1 MSMRKVTIEIEY
13 DITPRSPRDLSDKQ
27 LLVRA
32 VVEGRVSMMM
42 SELVALT
49 GVETTIDVT
58 FLGEVKPDPFGGA
71 HTGEPWHSTSAP
83 ITASTSRPIRGQRA
97 DKVIVDDPLLPEVK
111 NGPST
116 KG

>member
-13 DITPRSPRDLSDKQ
+13 DITPTTPKDMSDKQ
-27 LLVRA
+27 LLIRA
-32 VVEGRVSMMM
+32 IVEGRVGGMM
-42 SELVALT
+42 SELVALS

-58 FLGEVKPDPFGGA
+58 FLGEVRPDPLEGM

-83 ITASTSRPIRGQRA
+83 ITASTSRPIRGLRA

-116 KG
+116 EG